1 MTLFPVPPCGD
12 DPLYE
17 GDLPPDPVSES
28 QARASRDGREFDI
41 EAFEYLERA
50 GARMVQTR
58 VRVGGHPLDAIVEGT
73 NGLRFHV
80 DAHGTPDRALRPQ
93 AGMRRQDTMLKFGYK
108 ALYLH
113 LQFQARVPRLL
124 LVTSHMPSPHLS
136 SARILR
142 ELGAANALWDAV
154 AVTGYLAGFRRL
166 QRYFTSE
173 PPCGEPLAAPWRA
186 ANDQLD
192 LAVTSSADDMGGR

>member
-1 MTLFPVPPCGD
+1 
-12 DPLYE
+12 
-17 GDLPPDPVSES
+17 
-28 QARASRDGREFDI
+28 
-41 EAFEYLERA
+41 
-50 GARMVQTR
+50 
-58 VRVGGHPLDAIVEGT
+58 
-73 NGLRFHV
+73 
-80 DAHGTPDRALRPQ
+80 
-93 AGMRRQDTMLKFGYK
+93 
-108 ALYLH
+108 
-113 LQFQARVPRLL
+113 
-124 LVTSHMPSPHLS
+124 MPSPHLS

-154 AVTGYLAGFRRL
+154 AVTGDLAGFRRL